1 MLQEV
6 NKMKSI
12 KTYSELC
19 ELSSFE
25 DRYNYLK
32 LEGSVGFDTFGFDR
46 WMNQMF
52 YKSKEWKDIRNYI
65 ITRDNGCDMG
75 LKGYEINDKI
85 IIHHMNPITVNDI
98 IYSNAVLLDPEQL
111 ICVSQKVHNAIHYG
125 SDDLLIRPIV
135 ERMPNDTVPW
145 RK

>member
-1 MLQEV
+1 MET
-6 NKMKSI
+6 I
-12 KTYSELC
+12 RTYSELC
-19 ELSSFE
+19 ELNSFE

-46 WMNQMF
+46 WMNQSF
-52 YKSKEWKDIRNYI
+52 YKSKEWRDMRNYV

-75 LKGYEINDKI
+75 LEGYEIGDKI
-85 IIHHMNPITVNDI
+85 IIHHMNPITVQDLIHSND
-98 IYSNAVLLDPEQL
+98 VLLDPDQL

-125 SDDLLIRPIV
+125 SDELLIRPTV
-135 ERMPNDTVPW
+135 ERRPNDTIPW